1 MSAWDLV
8 RSPKVTNPSVVD
20 PVLTIACPVPEASA
34 SKDVRSAA
42 SLESIEDEGILMCDK
57 LVYLNE

>member
-20 PVLTIACPVPEASA
+20 PLLTIACPVPEASP
-34 SKDVRSAA
+34 SKDVRRAA
-42 SLESIEDEGILMCDK
+42 SLESIELLGLLIWLMA
-57 LVYLNE
+57 V